1 MIESTQQIELIK
13 RGCVEII
20 SEPELKAKL
29 DRKKPLRIKLGV
41 DPTSPDLHL
50 GHLVL
55 LNKLLTFQK
64 LGHHVLFLIG
74 DFTARIGDPSG
85 RLETRPVLSEDQIKA
100 NCRTYQ
106 EQVLRVLDKDKTEF
120 VYNSTWLAPLGAN
133 GLLDL
138 SRKYTVA
145 RLLERDDFSKRYK
158 SGSPITLL
166 EFFYPLLQGYDSVAM
181 KADIELGGNDQ
192 KFNLLVGREFQRDAG
207 QESQVV
213 ITLPLLE
220 GLDGTRKMSKSYG
233 NHIAFNDSPKDMFGK
248 TMSVPDEL
256 MWKYYELLTDEDVKT
271 VKALHPKEAK
281 MRLAGQITGRFH
293 GKEVAA
299 EAQKKFEQVFSQK
312 SVPEDI
318 EEFICSKKSVDPIDL
333 LVESKLAPSRN
344 EARRLVQQGG
354 VEADGQRVALG
365 APLEVAKPFILKVGK
380 RRFKKILP
388 PK

>member
-1 MIESTQQIELIK
+1 MDSSQQIELIK
-13 RGCVEII
+13 RGSVEII
-20 SEPELKAKL
+20 SEAELKTKL
-29 DRKKPLRIKLGV
+29 DRKKPLRIKMGV

-55 LNKLLTFQK
+55 LNKLLTLQK
-64 LGHHVLFLIG
+64 LGHHILFLIG

-85 RLETRPVLSEDQIKA
+85 RQETRPILSEEQIKT
-100 NCRTYQ
+100 NCQTYQ
-106 EQVLRVLDKDKTEF
+106 TQVLRVLDKDKTEF
-120 VYNSTWLAPLGAN
+120 VYNSSWLTPLGAN

-138 SRKYTVA
+138 ARKYTVA
-145 RLLERDDFSKRYK
+145 RLLERDDFDKRYK

-192 KFNLLVGREFQRDAG
+192 KFNLLVGREFQRDGG
-207 QESQVV
+207 QEPQVV
-213 ITLPLLE
+213 ITMPLLE

-248 TMSVPDEL
+248 TMSVPDDL
-256 MWKYYELLTDEDVKT
+256 MWKYFELLTDEDLKV

-281 MRLAGQITGRFH
+281 MRLAQQIATRFH
-293 GKEVAA
+293 GAEAAA
-299 EAQKKFEQVFSQK
+299 EAQKQFDQVFSQK

-318 EEFICSKKSVDPIDL
+318 EEFICSKVSIDPVDL
-333 LVESKLAPSRN
+333 LVAAGLAPSRN

-354 VEADGQRVALG
+354 VEVDGQRAALG
-365 APLEVAKPFILKVGK
+365 APIDVKKPFILKVGK

-388 PK
+388 PKS